1 MTTAIH
7 IDRGACHALFAYD
20 VGFSIDLVGLEKRLA
35 ESAHRETV
43 PHKPRAPR
51 VLEFNPPPVRTTRSA
66 TPICIGT
73 LRTGETVDA
82 LLYDFGAVSVAYTLP
97 LAGPLDGLL
106 AVSESLY
113 ENAAL
118 LADSRQR
125 VESLVAAAGDAVK
138 RPHVPTLVEDYAIYQ
153 IEAWSARTEDA
164 GESSA
169 SGGPGIETT
178 GADARSSAVSP
189 SPQPFGLPTRAPSAW
204 KGEGAGVAPSIG
216 RSPIDDTHGRSPLD
230 NMLNSH
236 AATLARILRGETAP
250 LSQQEIAD
258 ALACRI
264 SYGPDDATIIDWNAA
279 LVFDRQ
285 AEDVRTV
292 LEFANVELLEMRVL
306 DAHLDKGLESSYD
319 VVSRRRLGVLRA
331 IGSSA
336 AELRRIAQLQAD
348 SAMLFE
354 GVNNNFKL
362 IGDQYLARVYRLASQ
377 RFHLADWDAGI
388 LRKLATLESIYQKL
402 ADQQSHRRS
411 EVLEWIIIA
420 LIAFEIAMSLFPG
433 WFRH

>member
-1 MTTAIH
+1 MTSALH
-7 IDRGACHALFAYD
+7 IDRGLCHVLFAFD
-20 VGFSIDLVGLEKRLA
+20 VGFSIDLDGLEKRLVEA
-35 ESAHRETV
+35 THRETI
-43 PHKPRAPR
+43 PHNPRAPR
-51 VLEFNPPPVRTTRSA
+51 VLEFTPPPLRVTGSA
-66 TPICIGT
+66 TPIDVGP
-73 LRTGETVDA
+73 LRTGTTADA
-82 LLYDFGAVSVAYTLP
+82 LVYDFGAVSVSYTVP
-97 LAGPLDGLL
+97 LAGPLEGLL
-106 AVSESLY
+106 ALSEALY
-113 ENAAL
+113 ENRPLREDA
-118 LADSRQR
+118 RRR
-125 VESLVAAAGDAVK
+125 VEALVAAAGGAIQ

-153 IEAWSARTEDA
+153 VEAWSTPAGDA
-164 GESSA
+164 GESSD
-169 SGGPGIETT
+169 GGRRGIETT
-178 GADARSSAVSP
+178 DADARPSAESP
-189 SPQPFGLPTRAPSAW
+189 SPLPSPW
-204 KGEGAGVAPSIG
+204 KGEGVD
-216 RSPIDDTHGRSPLD
+216 RSPSHDRRQSDDRRGRSPLD
-230 NMLNSH
+230 ELLAGH
-236 AATLARILRGETAP
+236 APTLARLLRGETAP

-285 AEDVRTV
+285 AEDIRTV

-306 DAHLDKGLESSYD
+306 DAQLDKGLETAYE

-331 IGSSA
+331 IGSSSA
-336 AELRRIAQLQAD
+336 AELRRIARLQAD

-362 IGDQYLARVYRLASQ
+362 IGEQYLARVYRLASQ
-377 RFHLADWDAGI
+377 RFHLADWDTGI

-402 ADQQSHRRS
+402 TDQQSHRRS